1 MNKENINKLIEHLEY
16 QDFKG
21 KSAKAIENAKENKKL
36 VGFNMLNWDT
46 SGVSYKMEDKS
57 PFKCNTTACIAGH
70 IKLMN
75 SDDPATK
82 NIRYDDDYITYGA
95 KYLGISYKDANK
107 LFGCD
112 GKINERLEDVTI
124 SDAIVALLILRD
136 TGKVSWKHVTR
147 R

>member
-1 MNKENINKLIEHLEY
+1 MNIENINKLIEHLEY

-21 KSAKAIENAKENKKL
+21 KSAKDIEKAKSSKKL
-36 VGFNMLNWDT
+36 IGFNMGSWDT
-46 SGVSYKMEDKS
+46 SNVSWRLEDKS
-57 PFKCNTTACIAGH
+57 PFKCNTTACLGGH
-70 IKLMN
+70 IALMN

-82 NIRYDDDYITYGA
+82 NIGFDTDYIEYGA
-95 KYLGISYKDANK
+95 KYLGISYKKANK

-112 GKINERLEDVTI
+112 GKINDRLDDVTV